1 MSTAATGNATE
12 AAVLT
17 ALASLELTVLIP
29 FGDGEAFD
37 LVAYLGEGRFLR
49 VQCKTARERN
59 GVILFNARTTDHGRG
74 RGQYAGLADV
84 FGVYA
89 PCTNSVYL
97 VPVADVSTYV
107 HTLRLERPRNNQR
120 RRIRYAADFQIDRW
134 SVPRLR
140 SLIESDYAPPARP
153 VGSPGPG

>member
-1 MSTAATGNATE
+1 MGTAATGNATE

-17 ALASLELTVLIP
+17 ALAGLELTVLIP

-37 LVAYLGEGRFLR
+37 LVAYLGEGKFLR

-59 GVILFNARTTDHGRG
+59 GVILFNSRSTDHGRG
-74 RGQYAGLADV
+74 RGEYTGLADA

-89 PCTNSVYL
+89 PCTDSVYL
-97 VPVADVSTYV
+97 VPVAQVSTYV
-107 HTLRLERPRNNQR
+107 HTLRLEQPRNNQR
-120 RRIRYAADFQIDRW
+120 RRIRYAADFRIDRW

-140 SLIESDYAPPARP
+140 SIVEPDVLGHVSVAP
-153 VGSPGPG
+153 S